1 MKKKPSKINL
11 KPVKKDILKS
21 VVTDVTKDAF
31 KSQLEFN
38 KAVKKARH
46 RAAEK
51 ALKNVKNELTW
62 IQSDPS
68 GEILMDFNGKRFYIT
83 EGEMVS
89 L

>member
-11 KPVKKDILKS
+11 KPVKKDILKA
-21 VVTDVTKDAF
+21 VVTDVTKEAF
-31 KSQLEFN
+31 KSQLER
-38 KAVKKARH
+38 AVEKAR
-46 RAAEK
+46 RTATQK
-51 ALKNVKNELTW
+51 AIERVKNNLTW

-68 GEILMDFNGKRFYIT
+68 GEILMDFNGKRFYIS